1 MENLNILYNL
11 LHILLPLST
20 GLTIWITTSWITG
33 VKYLWIWTSCYLDYH
48 GYSMHYHHFIN
59 SVNCCGKVFYCTENG
74 ITGGDINDT
83 RNSSTAYIYIS
94 CMHWSLFLTTPWRV
108 VFNSIPPVQNG
119 RHFPDDIFRCIFVNE
134 KFCILIKMSLK
145 FVPKGPIH
153 TKPSWV

>member
-83 RNSSTAYIYIS
+83 RNSSTAYIYHVCIDHCSWPHHEGWYLTQSPRYKMAAIS
-94 CMHWSLFLTTPWRV
+94 QTIFSDAFSWTKSFVFWLKCHWSLFLRV
-108 VFNSIPPVQNG
+108 QFTLNHHG
-119 RHFPDDIFRCIFVNE
+119 FR
-134 KFCILIKMSLK
+134 
-145 FVPKGPIH
+145 
-153 TKPSWV
+153 